1 MAAGS
6 RSFTNTCNGNH
17 GSHYTQTLIV
27 NWGDY
32 DIANNRTYVSIS
44 YQRTRDSGYN
54 NYGYANPSQISIDGS
69 QVANATPY
77 SAHNQ
82 YATQTLC
89 TWEGWIYHNNEGQ
102 KSINVSASFSS
113 TSSNLSGGNVSGI
126 VDLPTIP
133 RASSINASSVD
144 IGSNTT
150 ISINRA
156 SNSFTHTITYSFG
169 SLSGTIATKTSNT
182 SISWQVPTSFY
193 EQIPNAKSGTC
204 TLTCKTFNGDKEIGT
219 STTTFKATANEEL
232 CRPDLNV
239 AVEDIND
246 VTIALTGESSKLVRY
261 RSTARISTSSTAK
274 KNATISKTTI
284 NGVEGGIRTITNV
297 ETNEFE
303 VIVTDSRGYSKKV
316 IITVP
321 IVNYIPLSASS
332 TFKRVSNTSDKV
344 NLSYSGNYFDDSFGA
359 VENLIALQYKYRL
372 KGSDKWIN
380 GEALYPTI
388 ENNKFNDSL
397 ELTEDF
403 DYRKNWEFSLFY
415 LDSLTSGN
423 TGINNVLKGNGELEI
438 YPTAIKIFGAN
449 LFDLIYPVGSIYI
462 STTSTNPNSLFG
474 VGTWEAFATGRT
486 LIGID
491 ANQTEFNTIEK
502 TGGEKNHTLSI
513 SEMPSHNHSA
523 RLNNNGGHVHNMK
536 FGSGANSGD
545 GSIIPIA
552 SNYYGM
558 DNGSMTDGSHDHG
571 GITVDNNG
579 GGTAHN
585 NMPPYITVYMWKR
598 VS

>member
-1 MAAGS
+1 MAGS

-17 GSHYTQTLIV
+17 GSHYTQTLTI

-32 DIANNRTYVSIS
+32 DIPNNRTNVSIS
-44 YQRTRDSGYN
+44 YTRTRESSSYY

-69 QVANATPY
+69 QVASATPY

-89 TWEGWIYHNNEGQ
+89 TWEGWIYHNNDGT

-113 TSSNLSGGNVSGI
+113 TSANLSGGSVSGT
-126 VDLPTIP
+126 VQLPTIP
-133 RASSINASSVD
+133 RASSISATSVD

-182 SISWQVPTSFY
+182 SISWTVPTTFY
-193 EQIPNAKSGTC
+193 AQIPNAKSGTC
-204 TLTCKTFNGDKEIGT
+204 SLTCKTFNGDTQIGT

-246 VTIALTGESSKLVRY
+246 VTIALTGESTKLVKY

-274 KNATISKTTI
+274 NSAIISKTTI
-284 NGVEGGIRTITNV
+284 NGVDGGIRTITNV

-316 IITVP
+316 TATAP
-321 IVNYIPLSASS
+321 IVNYMPLTASS

-344 NLSYSGNYFDDSFGA
+344 NLTYSGNYWNGDFGA
-359 VENLIALQYKYRL
+359 ENNTLSLSYKYRE
-372 KGSDKWIN
+372 KGSETWIN
-380 GEALYPTI
+380 GTSILNPTI
-388 ENNKFNDSL
+388 QDNKFNLTL

-403 DYRKNWEFSLFY
+403 DYRKNWEFSLY
-415 LDSLTSGN
+415 YEDKLTNSN
-423 TGINNVLKGNGELEI
+423 TGINNVVKGYGALEVYGSAAKVNGDLVVSN
-438 YPTAIKIFGAN
+438 N
-449 LFDLIYPVGSIYI
+449 LFVGGSQIVASGTNSNGSYIKYYDGTMICYKTVTGSVSITNAWGSLYEGTLDLGSWSQEFI
-462 STTSTNPNSLFG
+462 SVPNVQVNNVSQYGALIEGMNIEPTKTT
-474 VGTWEAFATGRT
+474 VGTVY
-486 LIGID
+486 L
-491 ANQTEFNTIEK
+491 
-502 TGGEKNHTLSI
+502 
-513 SEMPSHNHSA
+513 A
-523 RLNNNGGHVHNMK
+523 R
-536 FGSGANSGD
+536 ANSMT
-545 GSIIPIA
+545 IIAKI
-552 SNYYGM
+552 
-558 DNGSMTDGSHDHG
+558 DVL
-571 GITVDNNG
+571 GIG
-579 GGTAHN
+579 K
-585 NMPPYITVYMWKR
+585 WK
-598 VS
+598 